1 MSSFLARRRTHR
13 VDRTA
18 RPPQG
23 ATQGAKSALATFT
36 GAKAG
41 AKDVDTLIN
50 QIGDFLNGI
59 FGLASVGF
67 DGVNQVMGLI
77 IAVIAALMMAG
88 WRALGSTALGATLTH
103 LIVLAVLP
111 VLNGGDF
118 ALPDVL
124 SVGFWMRALA
134 LFLGYAIVIAI
145 FFFIKTLLTGAA
157 FGRRVVR

>member
-1 MSSFLARRRTHR
+1 M
-13 VDRTA
+13 DN
-18 RPPQG
+18 
-23 ATQGAKSALATFT
+23 
-36 GAKAG
+36 
-41 AKDVDTLIN
+41 LIGR
-50 QIGDFLNGI
+50 IGDFLNWI

-88 WRALGSTALGATLTH
+88 WRSLGSTALGATLVH

-118 ALPDVL
+118 ALPDIL
-124 SVGFWMRALA
+124 STGFWITVAA

-145 FFFIKTLLTGAA
+145 FFFIKTLLTGTA
-157 FGRRVVR
+157 FRGRRVVR

>member
-1 MSSFLARRRTHR
+1 M
-13 VDRTA
+13 
-18 RPPQG
+18 
-23 ATQGAKSALATFT
+23 
-36 GAKAG
+36 
-41 AKDVDTLIN
+41 DTLIN

-77 IAVIAALMMAG
+77 IAVIAALMMVS
-88 WRALGSTALGATLTH
+88 WRALGSTALGATLVH

-118 ALPDVL
+118 VLPAVL
-124 SVGFWMRALA
+124 TVGFWMRALA

-145 FFFIKTLLTGAA
+145 FFFIKTLLTGTA